1 MLYEIGVYRYMS
13 SKEDNTKKKT
23 SGEKPRPKQK
33 APMPKGVEF
42 EKGNLAAFKYKEE
55 YAEWM
60 DKYVEEGFTVLPTL
74 EEFCENSRLPLRSVA
89 RWVAEAKDDEEK
101 YPRLALSYARLLN
114 KQKLMLIQMG
124 LQEQFNV
131 QMVKFLLSNN
141 HGMSEKTSAQVDAKT
156 DNKFEVNIKVID

>member
-1 MLYEIGVYRYMS
+1 MS
-13 SKEDNTKKKT
+13 SKEDNIKKKKNT
-23 SGEKPRPKQK
+23 TTEKPRPKQK

-55 YAEWM
+55 YAVWM
-60 DKYVEEGFTVLPTL
+60 DLYVSDGYMVIPTL
-74 EEFCENSRLPLRSVA
+74 EEFCEVSKLPLRSVA
-89 RWVAEAKDDEEK
+89 RWVAEAKEDEEK
-101 YPRLALSYARLLN
+101 YPRLASSYARLLN
-114 KQKLMLIQMG
+114 KQKMLLIQMG

-131 QMVKFLLSNN
+131 QMVKFLLANN